1 MISRIAVYG
10 RDWWEQRIAKAHEM
24 YVNAASPGQY
34 AYDPAE
40 AMRQKETIV
49 INYLKN
55 IWGIEFYD
63 HDGEKG
69 LVTMVQEALD
79 RVLNEEYES

>member
-1 MISRIAVYG
+1 
-10 RDWWEQRIAKAHEM
+10 
-24 YVNAASPGQY
+24 
-34 AYDPAE
+34 
-40 AMRQKETIV
+40 MRQKETIV